1 MKARIF
7 ILVSLVLFFSIFLVL
22 KSGVL
27 EKKEDYQVYIDGEK
41 INTSTVQSKNGKILL
56 PLQELAAH
64 LHTDV
69 DWNEEEKTLTL
80 EHDDDSIVFF
90 ANEKVIEKDGK
101 KQHTD
106 VELVIEKAKLMVP
119 LRFFADVLGF
129 SAKWEPAKKAAII
142 DTDIDTG
149 ESFEATSIPI
159 LMYHHFA
166 DENVSNAIIPPHEFE
181 EQMHVLHEQGYNT
194 IHEHDLLLAMEGK
207 KPLPE
212 KPVLIT
218 IDDGYESNY
227 IHVFPVL
234 KQLNMKATIYLIVKE
249 MRELNTTPYKPN
261 ALPKLSW
268 EQIREMYQTGLVEF
282 QGHTYEMHIKGKTAD
297 GSEQPLIMEPIY
309 INGKLET
316 EAEYEERVLHDIQ
329 LSKSI
334 IEEKV
339 GNKVISLAYPFGG
352 VSEKA
357 IQLLQQSGYKMA
369 LTTNLGAN
377 KTDNPP
383 YRLNRINVG
392 PGTSGSELVSIIE
405 QEIAKLEVDE

>member
-1 MKARIF
+1 MKTRIF
-7 ILVSLVLFFSIFLVL
+7 ILVSLVLGFSILLFFNSNIL
-22 KSGVL
+22 G
-27 EKKEDYQVYIDGEK
+27 KKNDYQVYIDGEK
-41 INTSTVQSKNGKILL
+41 IDTSNVQSKNGKILL

-64 LHTDV
+64 LDTAV
-69 DWNEEEKTLTL
+69 DWNEEEKKLTL
-80 EHDDDSIVFF
+80 AHNDDSIIFF

-106 VELVIEKAKLMVP
+106 EELVIEKAKLMVP
-119 LRFFADVLGF
+119 LRFFADLLGF
-129 SAKWEPAKKAAII
+129 SVKWEQAQKAAMI
-142 DTDIDTG
+142 DTDMDTD
-149 ESFEATSIPI
+149 EPFEAAAIPI

-166 DENVSNAIIPPHEFE
+166 ENVTNAIIPPHEFE

-212 KPVLIT
+212 KPILIT

-227 IHVFPVL
+227 THVFPVL
-234 KQLNMKATIYLIVKE
+234 KQLNMKATIYPIVKE

-282 QGHTYEMHIKGKTAD
+282 QSHTYDMHIKGTTAN

-309 INGKLET
+309 INEKLET

-352 VSEKA
+352 VSEEA

-369 LTTNLGAN
+369 LTTSHGAN
-377 KTDNPP
+377 KTDNPS

-405 QEIAKLEVDE
+405 EEIAKLEADE